1 MTRTPRLA
9 AYGTALLLTMAVAAE
24 LLGTGPAMLRAPDA
38 ALPLPSPTHPVAAD
52 EARAGGQV
60 QLSGQAQSWV
70 AIILARPLFSRDRR
84 PADAPAAPNAT
95 PENLPRLTGVAV
107 SPAGRHAIFAA
118 TAGGKPLVAS
128 LGDHV
133 AGYTVQAIE
142 PGAVT
147 ILGPN
152 GPRLLQPLF
161 AGQAIP
167 AVAASSRLESNSG
180 PLLDLSPARNRFAL
194 PAQP

>member
-1 MTRTPRLA
+1 MRRTPQLA
-9 AYGTALLLTMAVAAE
+9 AYGTALLLAAAVAAE
-24 LLGTGPAMLRAPDA
+24 LLGTGPAMLRAPGA
-38 ALPLPSPTHPVAAD
+38 ALPLPSPTQPVAAD
-52 EARAGGQV
+52 ETRADAQV
-60 QLSGQAQSWV
+60 QSWV
-70 AIILARPLFSRDRR
+70 AVILARPLFSRDRR

-142 PGAVT
+142 PGVVT

-161 AGQAIP
+161 AGPATP
-167 AVAASSRLESNSG
+167 AVAAGSRLEPNSG
-180 PLLDLSPARNRFAL
+180 PLLDLSRTGNRFAL
-194 PAQP
+194 PVQP